1 MQGGARDNLYNNLIH
16 TLQQSDS
23 YFRPSIEGMYLPP
36 SCSIPIS
43 MEQRIYVSTY
53 LTFNLFESYK
63 DYAHYTSCPS
73 CPSYVHW
80 SQSKKARVE
89 MGRRRELTLY
99 SKNKYKYKFI

>member
-1 MQGGARDNLYNNLIH
+1 MQGGARNDLYPDESEES
-16 TLQQSDS
+16 SDELS
-23 YFRPSIEGMYLPP
+23 H
-36 SCSIPIS
+36 
-43 MEQRIYVSTY
+43 